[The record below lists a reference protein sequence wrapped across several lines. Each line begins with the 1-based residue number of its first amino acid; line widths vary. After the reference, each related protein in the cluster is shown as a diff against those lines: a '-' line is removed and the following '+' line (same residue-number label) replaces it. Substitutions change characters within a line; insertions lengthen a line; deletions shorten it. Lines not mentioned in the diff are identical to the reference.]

1 MAEQKKS
8 IFHGGK
14 KPKTSLID
22 AVYLKYTKSVIRA
35 LASTEFYNFFMHEIA
50 IAQNEF
56 QFSNRRLDKII
67 DIKWVEAVEEALES
81 LQFIIS
87 NPRNI
92 IREEEI
98 IVNVAHAKKGEPAVV
113 RHLAQ
118 HGALVDDFDEGRGEV
133 RPNHLMQKLRDD
145 SVLIYENRLV
155 ITVLEDAYHFVKIR
169 YDALANA
176 MTDEFG
182 AKLKLTSNMESAT
195 ENVHLDMF
203 LHIKEKD
210 DILSTDEKHGDVL
223 SRVARLNRVLGAFM
237 NSPFAK
243 EMAKAQRVRGA
254 LVKTN
259 VIKKNPN
266 YKAVAKLY
274 EFFHHYQEIGYAI
287 KVEEQSPEINDTFQ
301 RDIFHGVMFNYII
314 LKSYLEDEKS
324 REVPTEAPAKR
335 RVLKP
340 KFIKEIIE
348 ELTED
353 YDLPDIEIRKV
364 LIEELTK
371 EQLMLEEAEE
381 RRRLVEEQE
390 RLKREEEERI
400 RREQEEEEER
410 RRLEEE
416 RQAEVLRKEQEAER
430 ARLEFERLEREL
442 EDNRRG
448 KLFIAELEFVFR
460 GIEDLLIARDE
471 LEEQRRAM
479 EATQEFEDAAR
490 ILEEQERLKQEEQE
504 RERIRKEEEKAQ
516 ALWEKRQEELR
527 QKQEER
533 ERRQAERIRLE
544 EERKAAE
551 QLQIEKDREQLALH
565 ITVLSGF
572 FDNLDAAI
580 ASRRGQGKGGGA

>member
-8 IFHGGK
+8 VFRGGK
-14 KPKTSLID
+14 KAKSSLID
-22 AVYLKYTKSVIRA
+22 DVYLKYTKSVIRT
-35 LASTEFYNFFMHEIA
+35 LASTEFYDFFMHEIA

-56 QFSNRRLDKII
+56 QFSNRRLEKII

-81 LQFIIS
+81 LQFIVS

-98 IVNVAHAKKGEPAVV
+98 VVNIAHAKKGEPAVV

-145 SVLIYENRLV
+145 SVVIYENRLV

-210 DILSTDEKHGDVL
+210 DILSTDEKHGDVFA
-223 SRVARLNRVLGAFM
+223 RVARLNRILAAFM
-237 NSPFAK
+237 NSPFAR

-274 EFFHHYQEIGYAI
+274 EFFHYYQDIGYAI
-287 KVEEQSPEINDTFQ
+287 KVEEQSPDISDTFQ

-314 LKSYLEDEKS
+314 LKNYLEDEKS
-324 REVPTEAPAKR
+324 REVPTAAPAKR

-353 YDLPDIEIRKV
+353 YDLPDIEIRRV

-371 EQLMLEEAEE
+371 EQLMLEEEEE

-390 RLKREEEERI
+390 KRRQEEEERI

-448 KLFIAELEFVFR
+448 KLFKAELEFVFR
-460 GIEDLLIARDE
+460 GIEDLLIARRE
-471 LEEQRRAM
+471 LEEQRLAM
-479 EATQEFEDAAR
+479 EATQEFEDAAL
-490 ILEEQERLKQEEQE
+490 IMEEQERLKQEEQE
-504 RERIRKEEEKAQ
+504 RERIRKEQEKQQ

-527 QKQEER
+527 LKQEER
-533 ERRQAERIRLE
+533 ERKQAERERLE
-544 EERKAAE
+544 EERRAAE
-551 QLQIEKDREQLALH
+551 QLQLDQDRAQLAVH
-565 ITVLSGF
+565 ITTINRF
-572 FDNLDAAI
+572 FENLDAIVA
-580 ASRRGQGKGGGA
+580 ARRGPRSGGGV

>member
-1 MAEQKKS
+1 MNDIS
-8 IFHGGK
+8 RH
-14 KPKTSLID
+14 TL
-22 AVYLKYTKSVIRA
+22 AV
-35 LASTEFYNFFMHEIA
+35 
-50 IAQNEF
+50 
-56 QFSNRRLDKII
+56 
-67 DIKWVEAVEEALES
+67 
-81 LQFIIS
+81 
-87 NPRNI
+87 
-92 IREEEI
+92 
-98 IVNVAHAKKGEPAVV
+98 
-113 RHLAQ
+113 
-118 HGALVDDFDEGRGEV
+118 LVDNEAG
-133 RPNHLMQKLRDD
+133 
-145 SVLIYENRLV
+145 
-155 ITVLEDAYHFVKIR
+155 
-169 YDALANA
+169 
-176 MTDEFG
+176 
-182 AKLKLTSNMESAT
+182 
-195 ENVHLDMF
+195 
-203 LHIKEKD
+203 
-210 DILSTDEKHGDVL
+210 VL

-324 REVPTEAPAKR
+324 REVPTAAPAKR

-410 RRLEEE
+410 KRLEEE

-544 EERKAAE
+544 EERRAAE
-551 QLQIEKDREQLALH
+551 QLQIEKDREQLVLH

-580 ASRRGQGKGGGA
+580 ASRRGQGKGGGV